1 MNRHR
6 CQPAQLRYT
15 SMEEITGDLVA
26 LTYRCP
32 TCNRSYLY
40 PIRYR
45 AITASRADGRPPLH
59 LPDACTEQV

>member
-45 AITASRADGRPPLH
+45 AITASRADRMFAPVLQ
-59 LPDACTEQV
+59 LRRRIA